1 MEVRLSIDAT
11 GKASAH
17 LSADQPQ
24 TLNLLQKDAPALT
37 RALRE
42 AGLDVSQDGL
52 NFSLRQQSDNSQ
64 SGSHRKRQ
72 SPFTQLFAFRHH
84 RHRRHR
90 HDRRLSWPGQWAVG
104 HQGLKDFAMT
114 VTPAS
119 STTPA
124 ATNQPDAMKQLS
136 GNFSTFLTLLTTQL
150 KNQDPTSPMDSN
162 QFTQQLVMYSQV
174 EQQITSND
182 NLKTLISQGTSN
194 AATMAA
200 NYLGKKVSV
209 TTGNASLTGG
219 AANWTYNLS
228 GNSANTLLSVVNAS
242 GKTVFTTAGQ
252 TTTGNSTFTWD
263 GKDNN
268 GNQLP
273 DGTYKLMVTAADSA
287 GNEIKSS
294 VASAGTV
301 AQIDMTVSPPKLV
314 VGSMEVDLSDIAA
327 VAN

>member
-1 MEVRLSIDAT
+1 
-11 GKASAH
+11 
-17 LSADQPQ
+17 
-24 TLNLLQKDAPALT
+24 
-37 RALRE
+37 
-42 AGLDVSQDGL
+42 
-52 NFSLRQQSDNSQ
+52 
-64 SGSHRKRQ
+64 
-72 SPFTQLFAFRHH
+72 
-84 RHRRHR
+84 
-90 HDRRLSWPGQWAVG
+90 
-104 HQGLKDFAMT
+104 MT

-119 STTPA
+119 STTPG
-124 ATNQPDAMKQLS
+124 ATAQPDAMKQLS

-182 NLKTLISQGTSN
+182 NLKTLIAQGTSN

-200 NYLGKKVSV
+200 GYLGKKVSV

-228 GNSANTLLSVVNAS
+228 GNSANTLLSVVNAD
-242 GKTVFTTAGQ
+242 GKTVFSTAGQ

>member
-1 MEVRLSIDAT
+1 
-11 GKASAH
+11 
-17 LSADQPQ
+17 
-24 TLNLLQKDAPALT
+24 
-37 RALRE
+37 
-42 AGLDVSQDGL
+42 
-52 NFSLRQQSDNSQ
+52 
-64 SGSHRKRQ
+64 
-72 SPFTQLFAFRHH
+72 
-84 RHRRHR
+84 
-90 HDRRLSWPGQWAVG
+90 
-104 HQGLKDFAMT
+104 MT

-119 STTPA
+119 ATTPG
-124 ATNQPDAMKQLS
+124 ATTQPDAMKQLS

-174 EQQITSND
+174 EQQINTND

-200 NYLGKKVSV
+200 GYLGKKVSV

-228 GNSANTLLSVVNAS
+228 GNAATTQLSVTDAN
-242 GKTVFTTAGQ
+242 GKTVYTTAGQ
-252 TTTGNSTFTWD
+252 TTSGNSTFTWD

-268 GNQLP
+268 GNQLA
-273 DGTYKLMVTAADSA
+273 DGTYKLTVTAADSA
-287 GNEIKSS
+287 GNDVKSS

-301 AQIDMTVSPPKLV
+301 TQIDMTVSPPKLM
-314 VGSMEVDLSDIAA
+314 VGNMEVGLSDIAA